1 MNDSP
6 KIIED
11 CIKELAEREVIE
23 ETKDGVTVRLSR
35 TERLRIESSGRVI
48 PDPWRR
54 DNSHRS
60 FGGD

>member
-11 CIKELAEREVIE
+11 HIKELVEREVIE

-35 TERLRIESSGRVI
+35 TERFEDRILGESYS
-48 PDPWRR
+48 
-54 DNSHRS
+54 
-60 FGGD
+60 

>member
-11 CIKELAEREVIE
+11 YIKELAECEIIG
-23 ETKDGVTVRLSR
+23 ETKDGVTMRLSR
-35 TERLRIESSGRVI
+35 TERLRIEYSGRVI